1 MSEVCAFVFDVCVF
15 VSGVCVSVSGVCVFV
30 FDVCVFVPDVWV
42 SESDVCVFVS
52 MRLIRVME
60 IAIPSGARRHT
71 FVYCS
76 SNMSCITATMIPR
89 LLQQRIYI
97 AATQMNGNCNSE

>member
-1 MSEVCAFVFDVCVF
+1 
-15 VSGVCVSVSGVCVFV
+15 VSG
-30 FDVCVFVPDVWV
+30 VWV

-71 FVYCS
+71 LS
-76 SNMSCITATMIPR
+76 IAAATCHT
-89 LLQQRIYI
+89 LQQ
-97 AATQMNGNCNSE
+97 Q